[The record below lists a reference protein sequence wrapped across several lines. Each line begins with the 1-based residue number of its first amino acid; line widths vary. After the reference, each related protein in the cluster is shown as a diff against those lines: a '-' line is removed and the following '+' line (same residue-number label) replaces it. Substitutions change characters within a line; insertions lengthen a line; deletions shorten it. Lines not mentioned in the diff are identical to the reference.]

1 MKRITGIVLL
11 AMTAMAPLAAY
22 PWDAVVGGAKGDAA
36 KVVSR
41 SEADAAVYQAAQKVN
56 EARKVSDET
65 AQELNATL
73 KSYSDTNA
81 WHPGIGIGGS
91 VSLGGEYGADL
102 LMSLRYKDVMT
113 IFSVGYGDMAHI
125 GEFDQDKLKL
135 GIGTIIEF

>member
-56 EARKVSDET
+56 EAKRVSEEQ
-65 AQELNATL
+65 ASELTTTL
-73 KSYSDTNA
+73 KQYSDTNS
-81 WHPGIGIGGS
+81 WHPGIGIGGN

>member
-65 AQELNATL
+65 AQELNTTL
-73 KSYSDTNA
+73 KQYSDTNA
-81 WHPGIGIGGS
+81 WHPGIGVGGS
-91 VSLGGEYGADL
+91 VSLGGEVGGDL

-113 IFSVGYGDMAHI
+113 IFSVGYGDLAHI
-125 GEFDQDKLKL
+125 AEFDSDKVKFGL
-135 GIGTIIEF
+135 GTIIEF

>member
-102 LMSLRYKDVMT
+102 RYKDVMT